1 MGALFSCV
9 EAWRE
14 LGGAGVVGG
23 RDGGSSDKRVSLHQ
37 KLCSIRQGGA
47 VFTRKEALPERRFA
61 IRNILSFPLDHIED
75 VKDAVLLPVL
85 IQNTIQYGVRW

>member
-47 VFTRKEALPERRFA
+47 VFTRKEALTGKT
-61 IRNILSFPLDHIED
+61 IRNPQY
-75 VKDAVLLPVL
+75 PVL
-85 IQNTIQYGVRW
+85 ST